1 MSEMLIEE
9 EQTRERF
16 VVTDDQKAEWCLKQI
31 RQKKQE
37 LEVWRKHYETLLATV
52 EASIEKDISYFES
65 SLQAYFTTQQAEG
78 FTKKADTQESYR
90 LPSGKL
96 VLKRQQPEFWRNDD
110 ELIPWLKDN
119 SPEFIKTKE
128 SVDWQGLKGTLLVDG
143 GNMITEDG
151 EVVPGITVT
160 KRDDIFKV
168 EVK

>member
-1 MSEMLIEE
+1 MSEQMIEE
-9 EQTRERF
+9 EKREPF

-37 LEVWRKHYETLLATV
+37 LEVWQKHYENLLAAV
-52 EASIEKDISYFES
+52 EFQIEKDIAYFEG
-65 SLQAYFTTQQAEG
+65 SLEAYFRSQQAEG
-78 FTKKADTQESYR
+78 FTKKADTQESYK

-96 VLKRQQPEFWRNDD
+96 VLKRQQPEFGRD
-110 ELIPWLKDN
+110 EDKLIPWLRQN

-128 SVDWQGLKGTLLVDG
+128 SVNWDGLKKTLFVNG
-143 GNMITEDG
+143 EGMITEDG